1 MLKTYAVIGD
11 PIDHSMSPIIHNT
24 AFRKLN
30 MECTY
35 IAYKIASDELD
46 EGIDSLKKIDIAG
59 FNVTIPHKVAI
70 MKHLDVVDENC
81 SIIGACNTVSN
92 KNGVLRGYN
101 TDMDGFMDPLR
112 RREIRVRDSSVLLL
126 GAGGAA
132 RAILVGLAS
141 ADIGHIT
148 ISNRSIIGAM
158 TLASLADRLGLSSK
172 HTKLNRTG
180 SMAEYDIVINATS
193 LGLRGEQST
202 LDFDTLQPNTIVY
215 DIVYR
220 PMNTDLILNAKK
232 RGAKIIYGY
241 EMLLGQAARAFE
253 IWHGV
258 TAPFD
263 SMKRALLGGV

>member
-1 MLKTYAVIGD
+1 
-11 PIDHSMSPIIHNT
+11 MSPTIHNA
-24 AFRKLN
+24 AFRKLS

-35 IAYKIASDELD
+35 IAYKIASDDLD
-46 EGIDSLKKIDIAG
+46 EGIASLRKIGIAG
-59 FNVTIPHKVAI
+59 FNVTIPHKVAV
-70 MKHLDVVDENC
+70 MKHLDAVDENC
-81 SIIGACNTVSN
+81 SIIGACNTVLN
-92 KNGVLRGYN
+92 KKGALRGYN

-112 RREIRVRDSSVLLL
+112 RRKISVKGSSVLLL

-141 ADIGHIT
+141 ANIGHIT
-148 ISNRSIIGAM
+148 VSNRSITGAM
-158 TLASLADRLGLSSK
+158 TLSSLAGRLGVPSRHERLGK
-172 HTKLNRTG
+172 TNAA
-180 SMAEYDIVINATS
+180 AEYDIVINATS

-202 LDFDTLQPNTIVY
+202 LDFDTLKPDAIVY

-258 TAPFD
+258 SAPFD
-263 SMKRALLGGV
+263 AMKRALLGGV